1 MTLMIKDNQK
11 VFNRLMVVA
20 DAVITASSFMSAYY
34 FKFYILNNG
43 PGIGVLPASD
53 YFALLG
59 FIVPVYVLM
68 YYACSVY
75 APKRTVRRR
84 FEIYG
89 IIKANTIGI
98 LTLIIILYMV
108 VREINYSRSVMVI
121 FYGFNV
127 FLTSC
132 FRLALRKGLR
142 TIRSRGYN
150 LKHILLVGY
159 SRAAEEYI
167 DRLKDNPQWGYEAYG
182 ILDNSIPA
190 GTSYKGVQVL
200 GSLTNLETILPENRL
215 DEIAITLPLRDYDCL
230 GEIVS
235 TCEKSGVHTKF
246 IPDYNSLIP
255 SKPYTEDLMGLPV
268 INIRY
273 VPLTNTGNI
282 IIKRIMDII
291 GSLAGILIT
300 SPVMLASALLVKLTS
315 PGPVIFRQERVGL
328 HNRPFYMYKF
338 RSMEQQAPGEEKK
351 AWTVRD
357 DPRVTPVG
365 RVLRR
370 TSLDEL
376 PQLFNILK
384 GDMSLVGPRPERPLF
399 VEKFREEIPRYMV
412 KHQVRPGLTGW
423 AQVNG
428 LRGDTSIR
436 KRIEHDIYYIEN
448 WTFGFDIKI
457 ILLTFFT
464 GFINKNAY

>member
-1 MTLMIKDNQK
+1 MIKDNQK
-11 VFNRLMVVA
+11 VFNRLMVLIDVG
-20 DAVITASSFMSAYY
+20 ITTASFVLAYT
-34 FKFYILNNG
+34 FKFYVLNDG
-43 PGIGVLPASD
+43 PGIGVLPLRE
-53 YFALLG
+53 YMRLLPFILPFYAL
-59 FIVPVYVLM
+59 IYYV
-68 YYACSVY
+68 CSVY

-98 LTLIIILYMV
+98 MALIIVLYMII
-108 VREINYSRSVMVI
+108 REINFSRSVI
-121 FYGFNV
+121 GFFYIFNV
-127 FLTSC
+127 GITSG
-132 FRLALRKGLR
+132 FRLVLRRGLR
-142 TIRSRGYN
+142 TIRRKGYN

-167 DRLKDNPQWGYEAYG
+167 DRLSDNPQWGYVACG
-182 ILDNSIPA
+182 ILDNHIPA
-190 GTSYKGVQVL
+190 GTLYKGVKVL
-200 GSLTNLETILPENRL
+200 GRLGNLEVILPENKL
-215 DEIAITLPLRDYDCL
+215 DEIAISLPLKDYEHL
-230 GEIVS
+230 ENIVA
-235 TCEKSGVHTKF
+235 TCEKYGVHTKF

-282 IIKRIMDII
+282 IIKRIMDVA
-291 GSLAGILIT
+291 GSLLGILIT
-300 SPVMLASALLVKLTS
+300 SPIMLAAVILIKLTS
-315 PGPVIFRQERVGL
+315 PGPVIFKQERVGL
-328 HNRPFYMYKF
+328 HNKPFDMYKF
-338 RSMEQQAPGEEKK
+338 RTMERQPPGEEKK
-351 AWTVRD
+351 AWTVRN

-365 RVLRR
+365 RFLRR

-376 PQLFNILK
+376 PQLFNILS
-384 GDMSLVGPRPERPLF
+384 GDMSFIGPRPERPHF
-399 VEKFREEIPRYMV
+399 VEKFKEEIPRYMV

-436 KRIEHDIYYIEN
+436 KRIEYDIYYIEN
-448 WTFGFDIKI
+448 WTIWFDLKI
-457 ILLTFFT
+457 ILMTFFT